1 MFHDKKWGSV
11 CNKGFVDA
19 SANIACKEL
28 GFTGG
33 KSIGGPGAHKAC
45 IIGKEDYCEKEGATM
60 IVESLK
66 CSGKEKRIKDCGGNY
81 KSKCSNF

>member
-33 KSIGGPGAHKAC
+33 KAIGGPGAHKAC
-45 IIGKEDYCEKEGATM
+45 IIVKYNILIG
-60 IVESLK
+60 
-66 CSGKEKRIKDCGGNY
+66 
-81 KSKCSNF
+81 